1 MTLST
6 LDSICYFINY
16 YFINSLINLS
26 SLLRLFFLLL
36 GLSRNFYL
44 RQFAENSAPL
54 DDMRDELSTLG
65 IVVWD
70 LMNAV
75 QFPKYEVSICSL
87 IDDSDISPA
96 QRKGCIP
103 RYTLEGLF
111 QSKLAI
117 HHSEIHH
124 EGLTVEEARTW
135 VVISSDGNSNFTL
148 DHLSNRG
155 EFFLSKEH
163 SCPRQHGGNS
173 LLERKSVNSMI
184 RDCHEMISRVSS
196 ESGSSFSAL

>member
-26 SLLRLFFLLL
+26 SLLSLFLLLL
-36 GLSRNFYL
+36 GLLRSFDL
-44 RQFAENSAPL
+44 RQFAEHLAPL
-54 DDMRDELSTLG
+54 DDMSNELSTLG
-65 IVVWD
+65 IVVRD
-70 LMNAV
+70 LINAV
-75 QFPKYEVSICSL
+75 QFPKYEVSIGSL

-96 QRKGCIP
+96 QRKGCVP
-103 RYTLEGLF
+103 CNTLEGLF
-111 QSKLAI
+111 QGKLAI
-117 HHSEIHH
+117 HHSKIHH
-124 EGLTVEEARTW
+124 QGLTVEEARTW
-135 VVISSDGNSNFTL
+135 VVISGDSNSYFTL

-155 EFFLSKEH
+155 EIFLSKEH
-163 SCPRQHGGNS
+163 RGPRQHGGHS

-184 RDCHEMISRVSS
+184 RDSHQMISRVNS